1 MENNNNNNNNN
12 IKALPMNGKNEE
24 QLWKEVQL
32 LLSKIYN
39 EKEIPQIIKEQLSL
53 HIHQLCIFNPDQ
65 LFKKLVKEAQ
75 QWLERVKNNLLSI
88 LKKLKN
94 NPNNNCKK
102 KNKKQKQKTHK
113 KKFPIQSQ

>member
-1 MENNNNNNNNN
+1 
-12 IKALPMNGKNEE
+12 MNGKNEE

-102 KNKKQKQKTHK
+102 KKQKTK
-113 KKFPIQSQ
+113 TKNT